1 MCDAGCVCRV
11 MLVLLCS
18 ELHPLPLTGQS
29 SVQRCLSFARGIP
42 MRKEKAKAPG
52 KEADRG
58 VEPLN
63 GRLASG
69 YLQTGRGRPEKRWL
83 AGWSGSQVTRLG
95 RPPAGIMHGAGN
107 NVRHGEQ
114 LYDLMIGR
122 CAYGESGKESRS
134 IEAQ

>member
-1 MCDAGCVCRV
+1 MERARSVDR
-11 MLVLLCS
+11 
-18 ELHPLPLTGQS
+18 S
-29 SVQRCLSFARGIP
+29 SRDVFRGIP